1 MVTVYQ
7 QNVLEDYDYSNDYTN
22 RSLFLKIKSF
32 FKVSIPSK
40 HKLIKPNKIV
50 NIGQTSFLI

>member
-7 QNVLEDYDYSNDYTN
+7 KDILEDYDYNNDYTN
-22 RSLFLKIKSF
+22 RSLFLQIKSF

-50 NIGQTSFLI
+50 NIP